1 MGLYLSSVAS
11 LDDRLPEH
19 RSSPEEAPMLHVDA
33 FGEFF
38 GSPSVWMKHR
48 RVASRALSDSG
59 EAA

>member
-1 MGLYLSSVAS
+1 
-11 LDDRLPEH
+11 
-19 RSSPEEAPMLHVDA
+19 MLHVDA